1 MEMSSANEIRHIL
14 NEIDVYKDKLRE
26 IQNCKKLD
34 VVINDG
40 ANGRPTSYQADSIE
54 VKAIRK
60 AYEEKIEDLK
70 HMIHVMKWV
79 KHNE

>member
-26 IQNCKKLD
+26 IQNCKKLE

-60 AYEEKIEDLK
+60 AYEKKIEDLT
-70 HMIHVMKWV
+70 HRIHVMKWV
-79 KHNE
+79 KSNE